1 MASLE
6 ERCIRTIRL
15 LACEAINKAKSG
27 HPGVPTGCAAIAY
40 TLFTK
45 HMKFDAKDS
54 KWISRDRFV
63 LSNGHGSS
71 LLYVIN
77 HLLGYDISMEDLKNF
92 RQLDSKTPGHP
103 EYGWTD
109 GVEVTGGP
117 LGAGMSTAV
126 GLAAAEKHMAATFN
140 TEKHHIID
148 NYTYVLLGDGCL
160 MEGVTS
166 EAASL
171 AGHMKLNKLIC
182 LYDDNHITIDGN
194 TNIAFTEDV
203 GRRFEAY
210 NWNVIRCDGHDV
222 AQIDAAI
229 TLAKASDKPTLIM
242 CKTTIGLGM
251 PNRQGTAKAHGEPPG
266 PELELMKKAY
276 GVTEEFCVDQDV
288 YDYYHAAAARGA
300 AAHEAWKK
308 DYEAYKAECPEQAKE
323 FERRL
328 ARDVSAIKD
337 MFNEPLPADEK
348 GEATR
353 ISSGKAFNEIA
364 KVLPEIIGGT
374 ADVGGSVKVVL
385 PGPSFHEDP
394 KGRDIHYGIR
404 EHAMGNMVNGLAI
417 YGGLIAYGSTF
428 FVFSDYCRPTIRLA
442 ALSHYPSIFV
452 FTHDSIGVGEDGP
465 THQPIEH
472 LVSFRAMPNCVVIR
486 PSDANEARIAWKV
499 AVERADGPTLLIMA
513 RQNSKIIDRK
523 EFASAEN
530 LRKGGYVLK
539 DYGTPEVIIMATG
552 TEVDIAIAAA
562 EKLHSEGKGVR
573 VVSLPSW
580 ELFVKQ
586 SSEYQESVLPRK
598 IHARVSVEASATF
611 GWEKFVGDC
620 GVSVGMKSF
629 GASAPI
635 GKLYEKFHITVGD
648 VVEAA
653 KTSLEKVKEW

>member
-1 MASLE
+1 MSLE
-6 ERCIRTIRL
+6 ERSIQTIRL
-15 LACEAINKAKSG
+15 LACEMINKAKSG
-27 HPGVPTGCAAIAY
+27 HPGVPTGCATIAY

-45 HMKFDAKDS
+45 HMKFDVKDP

-77 HLLGYDISMEDLKNF
+77 HLLGYNISMEDLKEF

-103 EYGWTD
+103 EYGWTE

-140 TEKHHIID
+140 TKDKKIID

-160 MEGVTS
+160 MEGVTA

-194 TNIAFTEDV
+194 TNLAFTEDV
-203 GRRFEAY
+203 GKRFEAY
-210 NWNVIRCDGHDV
+210 NWNVLKCNGDNV
-222 AQIDAAI
+222 NEIDAALV
-229 TLAKASDKPTLIM
+229 LAKASDKPTLIC

-251 PNRQGTAKAHGEPPG
+251 PNKQGTSKAHGEPPG

-276 GVTEEFCVDQDV
+276 GVTEEFHVDEDV
-288 YDYYHAAAARGA
+288 YAVYHAASERGSLK
-300 AAHEAWKK
+300 HTEWKK
-308 DYEAYKAECPEQAKE
+308 MYEEYKKEEVELAKE

-328 ARDVSAIKD
+328 KRDISSISELFKEEIK
-337 MFNEPLPADEK
+337 ADEK

-364 KVLPEIIGGT
+364 QKLPEIIGGT

-385 PGPSFHEDP
+385 PGVSFHEDP
-394 KGRDIHYGIR
+394 KGRNIHYGIR
-404 EHAMGNMVNGLAI
+404 EHAMGNMVNGMSI

-472 LVSFRAMPNCVVIR
+472 LISYRSMPNCVVIR
-486 PSDANEARIAWKV
+486 PSDANETRVAWKI
-499 AVERADGPTLLIMA
+499 AVERTNGPTLLIMA
-513 RQNSKIIDRK
+513 RQNSKIIDRTV
-523 EFASAEN
+523 FASSEN
-530 LRKGGYVLK
+530 VRKGGYVLR
-539 DYGTPEVIIMATG
+539 DYGTPEVILMATG
-552 TEVDIAIAAA
+552 TEVDIAINAA
-562 EKLHSEGKGVR
+562 EKLHKEGLGVR

-580 ELFVKQ
+580 ELFSQQ
-586 SSEYQESVLPRK
+586 SDEYRESVLPRK
-598 IHARVSVEASATF
+598 IHARVSVEASSTM
-611 GWEKFVGDC
+611 GWEKFIGDC
-620 GVSVGMKSF
+620 GVAVGMQSF

-635 GKLYEKFHITVGD
+635 NKLYEKFGITSD
-648 VVEAA
+648 KVVEAA
-653 KTSLEKVKEW
+653 HKSIENVKNW